1 MSEHHK
7 SYVMEQ
13 FKRMLNNGYI
23 YEKEELARIVQ
34 IAAIKLQKEC
44 SSDGALEIAKRSRG
58 TPRIALRLLKRV
70 RDFAE
75 VAEEGIITK
84 ERTQYALNE
93 LGVNEYGFDELS
105 ALLMLD
111 DIEKAQEKQD
121 KEKLN
126 DLLAFLV
133 RGKHEVRTRVSQE
146 LLEQIKKNNPEV
158 WEEYQKLCAN
168 SAKRE
173 KELEEGYSKIIETEL

>member
-1 MSEHHK
+1 MKIKDILESIDSVK
-7 SYVMEQ
+7 T
-13 FKRMLNNGYI
+13 KI
-23 YEKEELARIVQ
+23 YAAYRIFHSSPK
-34 IAAIKLQKEC
+34 IKKAIKQWKTYEDLPVVKVTVEASEEKFVEI
-44 SSDGALEIAKRSRG
+44 SSYDL
-58 TPRIALRLLKRV
+58 
-70 RDFAE
+70 
-75 VAEEGIITK
+75 
-84 ERTQYALNE
+84 
-93 LGVNEYGFDELS
+93 VNKYGFDELS

-133 RGKHEVRTRVSQE
+133 RGRHEVKTRVSQE

>member
-1 MSEHHK
+1 MKIKDILESIDSMK
-7 SYVMEQ
+7 T
-13 FKRMLNNGYI
+13 KI
-23 YEKEELARIVQ
+23 YAAYRIFHSSPK
-34 IAAIKLQKEC
+34 IKKAIKQWKTYEDLPVMKVTVETSEDNFVEI
-44 SSDGALEIAKRSRG
+44 SSYDL
-58 TPRIALRLLKRV
+58 
-70 RDFAE
+70 
-75 VAEEGIITK
+75 
-84 ERTQYALNE
+84 
-93 LGVNEYGFDELS
+93 VNKYGFDELS

-133 RGKHEVRTRVSQE
+133 RGKHEVKTRVSQE

>member
-1 MSEHHK
+1 MKIKDIIESVDSLK
-7 SYVMEQ
+7 TKIYVA
-13 FKRMLNNGYI
+13 Y
-23 YEKEELARIVQ
+23 RIFHCSPK
-34 IAAIKLQKEC
+34 IKKAIKQWKTYKDLPVIKVTIETSEDNFVEI
-44 SSDGALEIAKRSRG
+44 SSYDL
-58 TPRIALRLLKRV
+58 
-70 RDFAE
+70 
-75 VAEEGIITK
+75 
-84 ERTQYALNE
+84 
-93 LGVNEYGFDELS
+93 VNKYRFDELA

-133 RGKHEVRTRVSQE
+133 RGKHEVRTEISPE

-173 KELEEGYSKIIETEL
+173 KELEEGFSKIIETEL

>member
-1 MSEHHK
+1 MKIKDILESIDSVK
-7 SYVMEQ
+7 T
-13 FKRMLNNGYI
+13 KI
-23 YEKEELARIVQ
+23 YAAYRIFHSSPK
-34 IAAIKLQKEC
+34 IKKAIKQWKTYEDLPVVKVTVETSEEKFVEI
-44 SSDGALEIAKRSRG
+44 SSYDL
-58 TPRIALRLLKRV
+58 
-70 RDFAE
+70 
-75 VAEEGIITK
+75 
-84 ERTQYALNE
+84 
-93 LGVNEYGFDELS
+93 VNKYGFDELS

>member
-1 MSEHHK
+1 MKIKDILESIDSVK
-7 SYVMEQ
+7 T
-13 FKRMLNNGYI
+13 KI
-23 YEKEELARIVQ
+23 YTAYRIFHSSPK
-34 IAAIKLQKEC
+34 IKKAIKQWKTYEDLPVVKVTVETSEEKFVEI
-44 SSDGALEIAKRSRG
+44 SSYDL
-58 TPRIALRLLKRV
+58 
-70 RDFAE
+70 
-75 VAEEGIITK
+75 
-84 ERTQYALNE
+84 
-93 LGVNEYGFDELS
+93 VNKYGFDELS

>member
-1 MSEHHK
+1 MKIKDILESIDSVK
-7 SYVMEQ
+7 T
-13 FKRMLNNGYI
+13 KI
-23 YEKEELARIVQ
+23 YAAYRIFHSSPK
-34 IAAIKLQKEC
+34 IKKAIKQWKTYEDLPVVKVTVETSEEKFVEI
-44 SSDGALEIAKRSRG
+44 SSYDL
-58 TPRIALRLLKRV
+58 
-70 RDFAE
+70 
-75 VAEEGIITK
+75 
-84 ERTQYALNE
+84 
-93 LGVNEYGFDELS
+93 VNKYGFDELS

-146 LLEQIKKNNPEV
+146 LMEQIKKNNPEV

>member
-1 MSEHHK
+1 MKIKDILESIDSVK
-7 SYVMEQ
+7 I
-13 FKRMLNNGYI
+13 KI
-23 YEKEELARIVQ
+23 YAAYRIFHSSPK
-34 IAAIKLQKEC
+34 IKKAIKQWKTYEDLPVVKVTVETSEEKFVEI
-44 SSDGALEIAKRSRG
+44 SSYDL
-58 TPRIALRLLKRV
+58 
-70 RDFAE
+70 
-75 VAEEGIITK
+75 
-84 ERTQYALNE
+84 
-93 LGVNEYGFDELS
+93 VNKYGFDELS

>member
-1 MSEHHK
+1 MKIKDILESIDSVK
-7 SYVMEQ
+7 A
-13 FKRMLNNGYI
+13 KI
-23 YEKEELARIVQ
+23 YAAYRIFHSSPK
-34 IAAIKLQKEC
+34 IKKAIKQWKTYEDLPVVKVTVETSEEKFVEI
-44 SSDGALEIAKRSRG
+44 SSYDL
-58 TPRIALRLLKRV
+58 
-70 RDFAE
+70 
-75 VAEEGIITK
+75 
-84 ERTQYALNE
+84 
-93 LGVNEYGFDELS
+93 VNKYGFDELS

-146 LLEQIKKNNPEV
+146 LLEEIKKNNPEV

>member
-1 MSEHHK
+1 MKIKDILESIDSVK
-7 SYVMEQ
+7 T
-13 FKRMLNNGYI
+13 KI
-23 YEKEELARIVQ
+23 YAAYRIFHSSPK
-34 IAAIKLQKEC
+34 IKKAIKQWKTYEDLPVVKVTVETSEEKFVEI
-44 SSDGALEIAKRSRG
+44 SSYDL
-58 TPRIALRLLKRV
+58 
-70 RDFAE
+70 
-75 VAEEGIITK
+75 
-84 ERTQYALNE
+84 
-93 LGVNEYGFDELS
+93 VNKYGFDELS

-146 LLEQIKKNNPEV
+146 LLEEIKKNNPEV

>member
-1 MSEHHK
+1 MKIKDILESIDSLK
-7 SYVMEQ
+7 V
-13 FKRMLNNGYI
+13 KI
-23 YEKEELARIVQ
+23 YTAYRIFYCSPK
-34 IAAIKLQKEC
+34 IKKAIKQWKTYEDLPVIKVTIETSEDIFVEI
-44 SSDGALEIAKRSRG
+44 SSFDL
-58 TPRIALRLLKRV
+58 
-70 RDFAE
+70 
-75 VAEEGIITK
+75 
-84 ERTQYALNE
+84 
-93 LGVNEYGFDELS
+93 VNKYGFDELS

-133 RGKHEVRTRVSQE
+133 RGKHEVKTRVSQE

-173 KELEEGYSKIIETEL
+173 KELEDGYSKIIETEL

>member
-1 MSEHHK
+1 MKIKDILESIDSVK
-7 SYVMEQ
+7 T
-13 FKRMLNNGYI
+13 KI
-23 YEKEELARIVQ
+23 YAAYRIFHSSPK
-34 IAAIKLQKEC
+34 IKKAIKQWKTYDDLPVVKVTVETSEEKFVEI
-44 SSDGALEIAKRSRG
+44 SSYDL
-58 TPRIALRLLKRV
+58 
-70 RDFAE
+70 
-75 VAEEGIITK
+75 
-84 ERTQYALNE
+84 
-93 LGVNEYGFDELS
+93 VNKYGFDEVS

>member
-1 MSEHHK
+1 MKIKDILESIDSVK
-7 SYVMEQ
+7 I
-13 FKRMLNNGYI
+13 KI
-23 YEKEELARIVQ
+23 YAAYRIFHSSPK
-34 IAAIKLQKEC
+34 IKKAIKQWKTYEDLPVVKVTVETSEEKFVEI
-44 SSDGALEIAKRSRG
+44 SSYDL
-58 TPRIALRLLKRV
+58 
-70 RDFAE
+70 
-75 VAEEGIITK
+75 
-84 ERTQYALNE
+84 
-93 LGVNEYGFDELS
+93 VNKYGFDELS

-133 RGKHEVRTRVSQE
+133 CGKHEVRTRVSQE

>member
-1 MSEHHK
+1 MKIKDILESVDSMK
-7 SYVMEQ
+7 T
-13 FKRMLNNGYI
+13 KI
-23 YEKEELARIVQ
+23 YAAYRIFHSSPK
-34 IAAIKLQKEC
+34 IKKAIKQWKTYEDLPVVKVTIETSEEKFVEI
-44 SSDGALEIAKRSRG
+44 SSYDL
-58 TPRIALRLLKRV
+58 
-70 RDFAE
+70 
-75 VAEEGIITK
+75 
-84 ERTQYALNE
+84 
-93 LGVNEYGFDELS
+93 VNKYGFDELS

-133 RGKHEVRTRVSQE
+133 RGKHEVKTRVSQE

-173 KELEEGYSKIIETEL
+173 KELEDGYSKIIETEL

>member
-1 MSEHHK
+1 MKIKDILESIDSVK
-7 SYVMEQ
+7 T
-13 FKRMLNNGYI
+13 KI
-23 YEKEELARIVQ
+23 YAAYRIFHSSPK
-34 IAAIKLQKEC
+34 IKKAIKQWKTYEDLPVVKVTVATSEEKFVEI
-44 SSDGALEIAKRSRG
+44 SSYDL
-58 TPRIALRLLKRV
+58 
-70 RDFAE
+70 
-75 VAEEGIITK
+75 
-84 ERTQYALNE
+84 
-93 LGVNEYGFDELS
+93 VNKYGFDELS

-146 LLEQIKKNNPEV
+146 LLEEIKKNNPEV

>member
-1 MSEHHK
+1 MKIKDILESIDSLK
-7 SYVMEQ
+7 V
-13 FKRMLNNGYI
+13 KI
-23 YEKEELARIVQ
+23 YTAYRIFYCSPK
-34 IAAIKLQKEC
+34 IKNAIKQWKTYEDLPVIKVTIETSEDIFVEI
-44 SSDGALEIAKRSRG
+44 SSFDL
-58 TPRIALRLLKRV
+58 
-70 RDFAE
+70 
-75 VAEEGIITK
+75 
-84 ERTQYALNE
+84 
-93 LGVNEYGFDELS
+93 VNKYGFDELS

-133 RGKHEVRTRVSQE
+133 RGKHEVKTRISHE
-146 LLEQIKKNNPEV
+146 LLEQIKKNNSEV

>member
-1 MSEHHK
+1 MKIKDILESIDSVK
-7 SYVMEQ
+7 T
-13 FKRMLNNGYI
+13 KI
-23 YEKEELARIVQ
+23 YAAYRIFHSSPK
-34 IAAIKLQKEC
+34 IKKAIKQWKTYEDLPVVKVTVATSEEKFVEI
-44 SSDGALEIAKRSRG
+44 SSYDL
-58 TPRIALRLLKRV
+58 
-70 RDFAE
+70 
-75 VAEEGIITK
+75 
-84 ERTQYALNE
+84 
-93 LGVNEYGFDELS
+93 VNKYGFDELS

-173 KELEEGYSKIIETEL
+173 KELEESYSKIIETEL

>member
-1 MSEHHK
+1 MKIKDILESIDSVK
-7 SYVMEQ
+7 T
-13 FKRMLNNGYI
+13 KI
-23 YEKEELARIVQ
+23 YAAYRIFHSSPK
-34 IAAIKLQKEC
+34 IKKAIKQWKIDEDLPVVKVTVETSEEKFVEI
-44 SSDGALEIAKRSRG
+44 SSYYL
-58 TPRIALRLLKRV
+58 
-70 RDFAE
+70 
-75 VAEEGIITK
+75 
-84 ERTQYALNE
+84 
-93 LGVNEYGFDELS
+93 VNKYGFDELS

-146 LLEQIKKNNPEV
+146 LLEEIKKNNPEV

>member
-1 MSEHHK
+1 MKKFTYQGRLFWYVFLDSEK
-7 SYVMEQ
+7 P
-13 FKRMLNNGYI
+13 K
-23 YEKEELARIVQ
+23 K
-34 IAAIKLQKEC
+34 
-44 SSDGALEIAKRSRG
+44 
-58 TPRIALRLLKRV
+58 
-70 RDFAE
+70 
-75 VAEEGIITK
+75 
-84 ERTQYALNE
+84 
-93 LGVNEYGFDELS
+93 
-105 ALLMLD
+105 
-111 DIEKAQEKQD
+111 EKQD

>member
-1 MSEHHK
+1 MKIKDILESIDSVK
-7 SYVMEQ
+7 T
-13 FKRMLNNGYI
+13 KI
-23 YEKEELARIVQ
+23 YAAYRIFHSSPK
-34 IAAIKLQKEC
+34 IKKAIKQWKTYEDLPVVKVTVETSEEKFVEI
-44 SSDGALEIAKRSRG
+44 SSYDL
-58 TPRIALRLLKRV
+58 
-70 RDFAE
+70 
-75 VAEEGIITK
+75 
-84 ERTQYALNE
+84 
-93 LGVNEYGFDELS
+93 VNKYGFDELS

-173 KELEEGYSKIIETEL
+173 KELEEDYSKIIETEL

>member
-1 MSEHHK
+1 MKIKDILESIDSVK
-7 SYVMEQ
+7 TKICVAY
-13 FKRMLNNGYI
+13 
-23 YEKEELARIVQ
+23 RIFYSTPK
-34 IAAIKLQKEC
+34 IKKAIKQWKAYGDLPVIRVTVETSEENFIEI
-44 SSDGALEIAKRSRG
+44 SSYD
-58 TPRIALRLLKRV
+58 LLNK
-70 RDFAE
+70 
-75 VAEEGIITK
+75 
-84 ERTQYALNE
+84 
-93 LGVNEYGFDELS
+93 YGFDELS

-133 RGKHEVRTRVSQE
+133 RGKHEVRTIVSQE

-158 WEEYQKLCAN
+158 WDEYQKLCAN

-173 KELEEGYSKIIETEL
+173 KELEEDYSKIIETEL

>member
-1 MSEHHK
+1 MKIKDILESIDSMK
-7 SYVMEQ
+7 TKIYVA
-13 FKRMLNNGYI
+13 Y
-23 YEKEELARIVQ
+23 RIFHCSSK
-34 IAAIKLQKEC
+34 IKKAIKQWKTYEDLPVMKITVETSEDNFVEI
-44 SSDGALEIAKRSRG
+44 SSYDL
-58 TPRIALRLLKRV
+58 
-70 RDFAE
+70 
-75 VAEEGIITK
+75 
-84 ERTQYALNE
+84 
-93 LGVNEYGFDELS
+93 VNKYGFDELS

-133 RGKHEVRTRVSQE
+133 RGKHEVKTRVSQE
-146 LLEQIKKNNPEV
+146 LLAQIKKNNPEV

-173 KELEEGYSKIIETEL
+173 KELVEGYSKIIETEL

>member
-1 MSEHHK
+1 MKIKDILESIDSVK
-7 SYVMEQ
+7 T
-13 FKRMLNNGYI
+13 KI
-23 YEKEELARIVQ
+23 YAAYRIFHSSPK
-34 IAAIKLQKEC
+34 IKKAIKQWKTDEDLPVVKVTVETSEEKFVEI
-44 SSDGALEIAKRSRG
+44 SSYDL
-58 TPRIALRLLKRV
+58 
-70 RDFAE
+70 
-75 VAEEGIITK
+75 
-84 ERTQYALNE
+84 
-93 LGVNEYGFDELS
+93 VNKYGFDELS

-121 KEKLN
+121 KERLN

-146 LLEQIKKNNPEV
+146 LLEEIKKNNPEV

>member
-1 MSEHHK
+1 MKIKDILESIDSVK
-7 SYVMEQ
+7 T
-13 FKRMLNNGYI
+13 KI
-23 YEKEELARIVQ
+23 YAAYRIFHSSPK
-34 IAAIKLQKEC
+34 IKKAIKQWKTYDDLPVVKVTVETSEEKFVEI
-44 SSDGALEIAKRSRG
+44 SSYDL
-58 TPRIALRLLKRV
+58 
-70 RDFAE
+70 
-75 VAEEGIITK
+75 
-84 ERTQYALNE
+84 
-93 LGVNEYGFDELS
+93 VNKYGFDELS

-146 LLEQIKKNNPEV
+146 LMEQIKKNNPEV

-173 KELEEGYSKIIETEL
+173 KELEDGYSKIIETEL

>member
-1 MSEHHK
+1 MKIKDILESIDSIK
-7 SYVMEQ
+7 V
-13 FKRMLNNGYI
+13 KI
-23 YEKEELARIVQ
+23 YTAYRIFHCSPK
-34 IAAIKLQKEC
+34 IKKAIKQWKNDDCLPTIIISVER
-44 SSDGALEIAKRSRG
+44 AEN
-58 TPRIALRLLKRV
+58 
-70 RDFAE
+70 DFLTISA
-75 VAEEGIITK
+75 
-84 ERTQYALNE
+84 YDL
-93 LGVNEYGFDELS
+93 VNLYGFDELP

-133 RGKHEVRTRVSQE
+133 RGKHEAKTKISQE

-173 KELEEGYSKIIETEL
+173 KELEKGYSNIIETEL